1 MHRLVST
8 LWLDLN
14 WAWTFMLGCFG
25 TMARCTSRIAELFW
39 GPRRCWG
46 RGSCCQHV
54 TPHRLVQ
61 CHLGCCGI
69 IHLYVFAR
77 IWLRFPIFLQ
87 FCSIHSH
94 WASTTLGQAL
104 YSSVQFS
111 SVQFSSVAQSCR
123 TLCNS
128 MNCSTPG
135 LPVHHQLP
143 EFTQTHV
150 HWVGDAVQP
159 SHPLSSPSLPAPN
172 PSQHQGLF
180 QCTVHGTRPLKSLW
194 PSAETVRLLMEDP
207 DSGFTISDLMSSWW
221 RQLVKNQCV
230 LHQANK
236 NK

>member
-14 WAWTFMLGCFG
+14 WAWTFVLGCFG
-25 TMARCTSRIAELFW
+25 TMARCTSRSFSEDPEGAGGGGAAVNMSLHTAW
-39 GPRRCWG
+39 Y
-46 RGSCCQHV
+46 SV
-54 TPHRLVQ
+54 TWAAVASFIFMFSLGFDSDFPYSFSFVQ
-61 CHLGCCGI
+61 YIVTEHPLLSVKHC
-69 IHLYVFAR
+69 
-77 IWLRFPIFLQ
+77 
-87 FCSIHSH
+87 
-94 WASTTLGQAL
+94 T
-104 YSSVQFS
+104 VQFS